1 MRVRKGE
8 PMRALAKKYK
18 VPMVEVERIWFMMGM
33 KDMAELEKAVQV
45 KARNR

>member
-1 MRVRKGE
+1 MMIRKGD

-18 VPMVEVERIWFMMGM
+18 VPMAEVERIWFMLGM